1 MESKNIKILA
11 IDDIQ
16 DNLISVKA
24 LIKETFPSAVTLAAL
39 TGKKGLELAA
49 IEDPDVIL
57 LDIVMPDMD
66 GYEVC
71 KKLKADKKL
80 SDIPVVFVTALKGDK
95 ESRIQALECGAEAFL
110 AKPIDESELTAQ
122 IRAMVKIKKAKI
134 EKRDEKER
142 LAALVEE
149 KTSELNEKH
158 QITLELFE
166 DLKNEYEARK
176 KSEELLR
183 QSELKY
189 YTYFQY
195 APVGY
200 QSLDKDGYI
209 LEVNDMWLNALKYK
223 RDEVIGKWFGD
234 FLDSEYKDVFKRLF
248 HA

>member
-209 LEVNDMWLNALKYK
+209 LEVNDMWLKNKLKSYHK
-223 RDEVIGKWFGD
+223 
-234 FLDSEYKDVFKRLF
+234 FKKPFRLEKIYIRPT
-248 HA
+248 